1 VLTAAG
7 AKELTRF
14 INESYPFE
22 RDTTDA
28 AYLGDLLVTSYSNF
42 SRNRRL
48 GQLIGKGCSVKSAL
62 NEMTMV
68 AEGYFAAACIKKVNE
83 KYNIS
88 LPIADMVYDVLY
100 KKASPRKKMRELTNI
115 L

>member
-1 VLTAAG
+1 M
-7 AKELTRF
+7 
-14 INESYPFE
+14 
-22 RDTTDA
+22 
-28 AYLGDLLVTSYSNF
+28 TSYSQF

-68 AEGYFAAACIKKVNE
+68 AEGYFAAACLKQVNE
-83 KYNIS
+83 KYGVNV
-88 LPIADMVYDVLY
+88 PIADMVYDVLY
-100 KKASPRKKMRELTNI
+100 KKLSPRKKMRELTNM